1 MSTSMPTTRLEAF
14 SDGVFA
20 VIITIM
26 VIELKVPQSG
36 EFAAL
41 LDLAPLLLSYLLSF
55 VYIAIF
61 WNNHHHLLLAVQ
73 QVSGG
78 VLWSNMYLL
87 FWVSLIP
94 FTTAWMG
101 ESNFAKAPMAVYG
114 FVLLMAAIGYH
125 MLQHLL
131 IRLHGPSSPLAIAVG
146 GDRKGLFSLL
156 LYAVG
161 IALSWWE
168 PLAAAACYVAV
179 TILWLIPDRRIAK
192 AIESSPTE

>member
-1 MSTSMPTTRLEAF
+1 MNTSMPTTRLEAF

-36 EFAAL
+36 DLSAL
-41 LDLAPLLLSYLLSF
+41 IDLAPLLLSYLLSF
-55 VYIAIF
+55 VYIAIY
-61 WNNHHHLLLAVQ
+61 WNNHHHLLHAVQ

-114 FVLLMAAIGYH
+114 VVLFMAAIGYH

-146 GDRKGLFSLL
+146 HDRKGLFSLI
-156 LYAVG
+156 LYSVG

-168 PLAAAACYVAV
+168 PLAAAVCYVAV

-192 AIESSPTE
+192 AIESSPSE

>member
-36 EFAAL
+36 DLAAL

-61 WNNHHHLLLAVQ
+61 WNNHHHLLHAVQ
-73 QVSGG
+73 HVSGG

-94 FTTAWMG
+94 FTTAWIG

-146 GDRKGLFSLL
+146 GDRKGLFSLI
-156 LYAVG
+156 LYGVG

>member
-36 EFAAL
+36 NLAAL

-61 WNNHHHLLLAVQ
+61 WNNHHHLLHAVQ
-73 QVSGG
+73 HVSGG

-94 FTTAWMG
+94 FTTAWIG

-146 GDRKGLFSLL
+146 GDRKGLFSLI
-156 LYAVG
+156 LYGVG

>member
-1 MSTSMPTTRLEAF
+1 MSTTMPTTRLEAF

-20 VIITIM
+20 IIITIM
-26 VIELKVPQSG
+26 VIELKAPHSADL
-36 EFAAL
+36 AAL
-41 LDLAPLLLSYLLSF
+41 KDLAPLLLSYLLSF

-61 WNNHHHLLLAVQ
+61 WNNHHHLLHAVKH
-73 QVSGG
+73 VSGG

-101 ESNFAKAPMAVYG
+101 ESHFAKAPMAVYG

-146 GDRKGLFSLL
+146 IDRKGLFSLI
-156 LYAVG
+156 LYAAG
-161 IALSWWE
+161 IALAWWE

-179 TILWLIPDRRIAK
+179 TILWLVPDRRIEK